1 MGGGQVS
8 LQNFLSIPTV
18 GCGFRPKKSGRK
30 TGPEPRLLRSRTK
43 VRKCVVRSRLAD
55 RSPPKSTV
63 DVDRL
68 VDFLYEDL
76 RHVFDAQGIDPT
88 AYDEH
93 VRFRDPITK
102 YNGIRGYMLNIAL
115 LRQLFRPQFL
125 LHWVKKT
132 GPYEITTRWTAVM
145 KFVLLPWKP
154 ELVLTGTSIM
164 DIDPETGK
172 FCNHVDLWDSVQ
184 NNNYFSLEGLWDIF
198 KQFRFYE
205 TPELES
211 PQYQILKRTA
221 NYEVRKYAPFI
232 SVETGEDKLY
242 GSAVFNRVAVFP
254 DPKQDAISLRTID
267 GGIAAVLKF
276 SGKPSENMVQE
287 KAKELRYSLI
297 KDGLKPIKGCLLA
310 RYNDPSRTWSFV
322 MRNEVLIWLEEF
334 SF

>member
-1 MGGGQVS
+1 MKSGSKNILINLLSTYRKKKKKGNRLEWANIKYPRWRHLPNFPEMGGGQVS

-125 LHWVKKT
+125 LHWVKKVRSINFCYDLCFLFT
-132 GPYEITTRWTAVM
+132 FHVSASVLDPWKLIISHWWFMIPFSFDVLLDEFDSWFRWDFPNPWSIRSSKVNFVKYSRLSWTA
-145 KFVLLPWKP
+145 W
-154 ELVLTGTSIM
+154 
-164 DIDPETGK
+164 
-172 FCNHVDLWDSVQ
+172 
-184 NNNYFSLEGLWDIF
+184 
-198 KQFRFYE
+198 R
-205 TPELES
+205 
-211 PQYQILKRTA
+211 
-221 NYEVRKYAPFI
+221 I
-232 SVETGEDKLY
+232 SV
-242 GSAVFNRVAVFP
+242 
-254 DPKQDAISLRTID
+254 
-267 GGIAAVLKF
+267 
-276 SGKPSENMVQE
+276 
-287 KAKELRYSLI
+287 
-297 KDGLKPIKGCLLA
+297 
-310 RYNDPSRTWSFV
+310 
-322 MRNEVLIWLEEF
+322 
-334 SF
+334 